1 MPVDIVP
8 IEEGHI
14 EGFHRTLD
22 FVARERRYLAFLEA
36 PPLEST
42 RAFVL
47 GNINAAVP
55 ICRDI
60 GGRSGR
66 LVRRR
71 AKDGRSMPDGVLG
84 MSLLPPFRGRESAL
98 T

>member
-1 MPVDIVP
+1 MEIYIVP

-14 EGFHRTLD
+14 EGFHRALD
-22 FVARERRYLAFLEA
+22 FVARERRYLSFLEA

-47 GNINAAVP
+47 DNIKRGRPEFVAVV
-55 ICRDI
+55 

-66 LVRRR
+66 LGVTLQRS
-71 AKDGRSMPDGVLG
+71 GRSMPGPVCWAWACCRH
-84 MSLLPPFRGRESAL
+84 SAARG
-98 T
+98 